1 MRRRGSLA
9 TASGGTSWRDAVGGG
24 GRGGRACAR
33 GVVPAASRASA
44 RFVRGTARRARSRRR
59 HVEERQRRRARGDAR
74 HGARCFGRE
83 TAVGG
88 PRASRSRAL
97 GDARARRETKRLGLD
112 GRGAPGHARGERRR
126 DRARG
131 GLRHEPHGHRRERG
145 RHRAEAAGCGRLQAH
160 RRARARGGAQ
170 GAQGA
175 CGRHRGGVA
184 RAAEHDRRA
193 SRRRARAEAEEKV
206 FR

>member
-1 MRRRGSLA
+1 MGRALNEIALRGSVQTERGDFSLTSLEDGRAQRFSMRAQSARLFSKQARKWPIFLGKRRKHRFFRTQARSSLSKSSRRGREPCDDDGKLTRRVRRRGSLA

-74 HGARCFGRE
+74 HGARCFGRG

-97 GDARARRETKRLGLD
+97 GDARARRET
-112 GRGAPGHARGERRR
+112 
-126 DRARG
+126 
-131 GLRHEPHGHRRERG
+131 
-145 RHRAEAAGCGRLQAH
+145 
-160 RRARARGGAQ
+160 
-170 GAQGA
+170 
-175 CGRHRGGVA
+175 V
-184 RAAEHDRRA
+184 
-193 SRRRARAEAEEKV
+193 
-206 FR
+206 

>member
-1 MRRRGSLA
+1 MGRALNEIALRGSVQTERGDFSLTSLEDGRAQRFSMRAQSAGLFSKQARKWPMFAWKTPKTQIFSDAGSFVAFSKSSRRGREPCDDGKLTRRVRRRGSLA

-74 HGARCFGRE
+74 HGARCFGRG

-97 GDARARRETKRLGLD
+97 GDARARRET
-112 GRGAPGHARGERRR
+112 
-126 DRARG
+126 
-131 GLRHEPHGHRRERG
+131 
-145 RHRAEAAGCGRLQAH
+145 
-160 RRARARGGAQ
+160 
-170 GAQGA
+170 
-175 CGRHRGGVA
+175 V
-184 RAAEHDRRA
+184 
-193 SRRRARAEAEEKV
+193 
-206 FR
+206 